1 MTKKEQLEELK
12 ERLFLLD
19 MKDRWDEEDRKYYDE
34 KSNTYVCKENEKF
47 IDLTKLNSDLNV
59 EANID
64 VKNIVAIDA
73 NGNRWHIGGVKND
86 N

>member
-1 MTKKEQLEELK
+1 MTSKEFNNLEEIQ
-12 ERLFLLD
+12 
-19 MKDRWDEEDRKYYDE
+19 KYYDE
-34 KSNTYVCKENEKF
+34 ESNTYVFKENEKF

>member
-34 KSNTYVCKENEKF
+34 LIEQINKLKEGLEENE
-47 IDLTKLNSDLNV
+47 
-59 EANID
+59 
-64 VKNIVAIDA
+64 
-73 NGNRWHIGGVKND
+73 
-86 N
+86 

>member
-1 MTKKEQLEELK
+1 MAKELNSIEKIE
-12 ERLFLLD
+12 
-19 MKDRWDEEDRKYYDE
+19 KYYD
-34 KSNTYVCKENEKF
+34 KKTNTYIFTEDEEY

-73 NGNRWHIGGVKND
+73 NGNRWHIGGVRKWIN
-86 N
+86 

>member
-1 MTKKEQLEELK
+1 MLK
-12 ERLFLLD
+12 EL
-19 MKDRWDEEDRKYYDE
+19 MKKCYDKDTITYVSKEDEEY
-34 KSNTYVCKENEKF
+34 

-64 VKNIVAIDA
+64 AKNIVAIDA

>member
-34 KSNTYVCKENEKF
+34 LIEQISELEKVLENDK
-47 IDLTKLNSDLNV
+47 
-59 EANID
+59 
-64 VKNIVAIDA
+64 
-73 NGNRWHIGGVKND
+73 
-86 N
+86 

>member
-1 MTKKEQLEELK
+1 MTSKEFNNLEEIQ
-12 ERLFLLD
+12 
-19 MKDRWDEEDRKYYDE
+19 KYYDE
-34 KSNTYVCKENEKF
+34 ESNTYVFKENEKF

-73 NGNRWHIGGVKND
+73 NGNRWHIGGVRK
-86 N
+86 